1 MSSITARVEAG
12 FKRLEGR
19 LGIDREGR
27 TVWVW
32 LLPPGMGVVSAVLV
46 AFMPGLRNYVGWVYR
61 LPFDVFAPLTMTPI
75 ASIYL
80 ITFDNDHNQQA
91 AGGDDDTPRG
101 DDGPASPLAPDGS
114 PPARWLTALKVEQ
127 QRPDEPEE
135 ADETPRRERV
145 PAAASRSLP

>member
-1 MSSITARVEAG
+1 MASAKERLAAH
-12 FKRLEGR
+12 FRRLEGR

-32 LLPPGMGVVSAVLV
+32 LLPPGIGIVSAVLV
-46 AFMPGLRNYVGWVYR
+46 AFMPGLPNDVGWVYR
-61 LPFDVFAPLTMTPI
+61 LPFAFFALLTMTAI

-101 DDGPASPLAPDGS
+101 DDGPESPLVPSGS
-114 PPARWLTALKVEQ
+114 PPARWLTALKVEEQ
-127 QRPDEPEE
+127 TPDESEE

-145 PAAASRSLP
+145 PAAASR